1 MYKDENLPEVTDLR
15 SGRSRKVVTLLLSS
29 ERSTEGSGGG
39 GAGVS
44 EWERSCIARV
54 GIMLPE
60 RKGKIRGVSRARGD
74 ARKNVGIVY
83 QILRRSNPRMPLEKT
98 NPPSTSTHLQKLIVY
113 AHMGSD

>member
-1 MYKDENLPEVTDLR
+1 MYKDQNLPEVTDLR

-60 RKGKIRGVSRARGD
+60 RKGKIGESISRARGD
-74 ARKNVGIVY
+74 ARKRFWRCV
-83 QILRRSNPRMPLEKT
+83 S
-98 NPPSTSTHLQKLIVY
+98 
-113 AHMGSD
+113 

>member
-1 MYKDENLPEVTDLR
+1 MGKGECLYKDENLPEVTDLR

-54 GIMLPE
+54 GIMLPK
-60 RKGKIRGVSRARGD
+60 RKGKIRESVSKARGD
-74 ARKNVGIVY
+74 ARKSVGIVY
-83 QILRRSNPRMPLEKT
+83 HILR
-98 NPPSTSTHLQKLIVY
+98 
-113 AHMGSD
+113 

>member
-1 MYKDENLPEVTDLR
+1 MGKGECLYKDENLPEVTDLR

-44 EWERSCIARV
+44 EWERSCIPRV

-60 RKGKIRGVSRARGD
+60 RKGKIRESVSRARGD
-74 ARKNVGIVY
+74 ATNVGIVY
-83 QILRRSNPRMPLEKT
+83 HILR
-98 NPPSTSTHLQKLIVY
+98 
-113 AHMGSD
+113 

>member
-1 MYKDENLPEVTDLR
+1 MGMEECLYKDKSLPEVTDLR

-60 RKGKIRGVSRARGD
+60 KKGKIRESVSKARGD

-83 QILRRSNPRMPLEKT
+83 QILR
-98 NPPSTSTHLQKLIVY
+98 
-113 AHMGSD
+113 

>member
-1 MYKDENLPEVTDLR
+1 MGKGECLYKDENLPEVTDLR

-60 RKGKIRGVSRARGD
+60 RKGKIRESVSKARGD

-83 QILRRSNPRMPLEKT
+83 QILR
-98 NPPSTSTHLQKLIVY
+98 
-113 AHMGSD
+113 

>member
-60 RKGKIRGVSRARGD
+60 RKGKIRESVSRARGG
-74 ARKNVGIVY
+74 ARKNFGIVY
-83 QILRRSNPRMPLEKT
+83 HILR
-98 NPPSTSTHLQKLIVY
+98 
-113 AHMGSD
+113 

>member
-1 MYKDENLPEVTDLR
+1 MGKGECLYKDENLPEVTDLR

-60 RKGKIRGVSRARGD
+60 RKGKIRESVSRARGD

-83 QILRRSNPRMPLEKT
+83 HILR
-98 NPPSTSTHLQKLIVY
+98 
-113 AHMGSD
+113 